1 MNFFLVENGFVFTI
15 YLHEK
20 IKVDGIY
27 LHEKIKVDDLVPPSL
42 KMSPCPYCEL
52 ILAAIFYLGSCR
64 P

>member
-27 LHEKIKVDDLVPPSL
+27 LHEKIKVDDLGSAIVEDVTVSL
-42 KMSPCPYCEL
+42 L
-52 ILAAIFYLGSCR
+52 
-64 P
+64 